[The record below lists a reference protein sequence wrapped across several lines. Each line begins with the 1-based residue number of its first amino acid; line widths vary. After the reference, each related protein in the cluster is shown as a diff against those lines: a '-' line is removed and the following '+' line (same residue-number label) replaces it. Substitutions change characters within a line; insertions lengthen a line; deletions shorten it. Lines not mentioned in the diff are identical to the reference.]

1 MSTHDTF
8 GLSICHE
15 YASIRHE
22 QKKRILYGRSTF
34 RSFAV
39 LILLQLHS
47 HGSFSVEVEDDLKL
61 VSQPYFAL
69 LRGEQCTANSCVGHK
84 ILQNWALLGP

>member
-1 MSTHDTF
+1 M
-8 GLSICHE
+8 
-15 YASIRHE
+15 
-22 QKKRILYGRSTF
+22 K
-34 RSFAV
+34 
-39 LILLQLHS
+39 
-47 HGSFSVEVEDDLKL
+47 VEDDLKL

>member
-22 QKKRILYGRSTF
+22 RKKRILYGRSTC
-34 RSFAV
+34 RSFAVV
-39 LILLQLHS
+39 LILLQLQS
-47 HGSFSVEVEDDLKL
+47 HGSFSVKVEDDLKL

-69 LRGEQCTANSCVGHK
+69 LRGEQCTAN
-84 ILQNWALLGP
+84 

>member
-22 QKKRILYGRSTF
+22 QKKRRILDGRGTC

-39 LILLQLHS
+39 LLILLQLQS
-47 HGSFSVEVEDDLKL
+47 NGSFSVEVDDDLKL

-69 LRGEQCTANSCVGHK
+69 LRG
-84 ILQNWALLGP
+84 